1 MRSIGF
7 LALGMLLG
15 SCVTERR
22 ASPLGDLTGV
32 TRIEVSSRG
41 QPGYAFHLPGDSLRI
56 AMVVE
61 AVRSRES
68 GWQRTRHTLHAG
80 DLTVSF
86 LRDTALLGVLWLGS
100 EFLAARG
107 ASETLLTNI
116 NRTNEIHL
124 RALLNPVTVLGT
136 ISNESPKLSN
146 RDDG

>member
-1 MRSIGF
+1 MRTIG
-7 LALGMLLG
+7 LLTLGMLIG

-32 TRIEVSSRG
+32 TRIEVSRRG
-41 QPGYAFHLPGDSLRI
+41 QPRYGFHLPGDSIRI

-61 AVRSRES
+61 AVRSHES
-68 GWQRTRHTLHAG
+68 GWERTRQTLPAG

-86 LRDTALLGVLWLGS
+86 FRDTTRLGVLWLGS

-107 ASETLLTNI
+107 AGETLLAHTS
-116 NRTNEIHL
+116 RTSEIHL

-136 ISNESPKLSN
+136 ISNERPKPPQN
-146 RDDG
+146 